1 MRVIRFGA
9 VGGVNTLIDFGIL
22 NLLMWMTEITGGSG
36 LLLCNVVAFVVA
48 SLNSYLMN
56 KEWTFEEAAK
66 GSPGQYALFLAFST
80 GGLAINSGVLY
91 LLTALP
97 PGEAFSPILWANGA
111 KAGATAASMVWNFMT
126 YRRFVFASLP
136 ARTSSA
142 SDASF
147 AGADEFDHQAH
158 IIRYF
163 RIVLHRFQGFF
174 QP

>member
-22 NLLMWMTEITGGSG
+22 NLLMWITGITSGSG

-56 KEWTFEEAAK
+56 KEWTKQEAAK

-91 LLTALP
+91 LLTAFP
-97 PGEAFSPILWANGA
+97 PGGEFSPILWANGA
-111 KAGATAASMVWNFMT
+111 KAGATAASMVWNYLT
-126 YRRFVFASLP
+126 YRRFVFGGEWGRGKYKVEG
-136 ARTSSA
+136 ARCKVQSVRREANPQT
-142 SDASF
+142 
-147 AGADEFDHQAH
+147 
-158 IIRYF
+158 R
-163 RIVLHRFQGFF
+163 
-174 QP
+174 

>member
-36 LLLCNVVAFVVA
+36 LLLCNAVAFVVA

-56 KEWTFEEAAK
+56 KEWTFEEEAK
-66 GSPGQYALFLAFST
+66 GSSGQYALFLAFST

-111 KAGATAASMVWNFMT
+111 KAGATAASMVWNFLT
-126 YRRFVFASLP
+126 YRRFVFAGDGG
-136 ARTSSA
+136 RK
-142 SDASF
+142 
-147 AGADEFDHQAH
+147 GRGVQC
-158 IIRYF
+158 
-163 RIVLHRFQGFF
+163 RIVTSRQT
-174 QP
+174 P

>member
-56 KEWTFEEAAK
+56 KEWTFEEEAK

-91 LLTALP
+91 LLTAFPLV
-97 PGEAFSPILWANGA
+97 ETSSPILWANGA
-111 KAGATAASMVWNFMT
+111 KAGATAASMVWNFLT
-126 YRRFVFASLP
+126 YRRFVFGGKGERENTMLKVRA
-136 ARTSSA
+136 ARFKA
-142 SDASF
+142 
-147 AGADEFDHQAH
+147 
-158 IIRYF
+158 
-163 RIVLHRFQGFF
+163 
-174 QP
+174 